1 MGGQR
6 SPEFDQ
12 QVSTVQVD
20 NLGLMRLPMAE
31 ANPATQ
37 ATQISDKSLVQEQ
50 RT

>member
-1 MGGQR
+1 M
-6 SPEFDQ
+6 DDL
-12 QVSTVQVD
+12 VQVGD
-20 NLGLMRLPMAE
+20 LDLLGLPYMAE